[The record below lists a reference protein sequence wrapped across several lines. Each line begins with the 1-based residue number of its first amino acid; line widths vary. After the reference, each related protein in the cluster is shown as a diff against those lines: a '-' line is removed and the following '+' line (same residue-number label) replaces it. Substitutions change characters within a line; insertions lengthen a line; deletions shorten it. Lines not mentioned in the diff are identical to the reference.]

1 MKNNLTN
8 YKLCWR
14 WRSSILV
21 FLFISCFAININAQ
35 STIDSVL
42 SIIAQN
48 NTVIIANTKYW
59 DAQKVLYKTGL
70 GLYDPKA
77 DFDFLSGSPAG
88 AGNQIDFTITQAFDF
103 PSVYSK
109 KKQLSNEQITQTD
122 FQLTANRQNVLLEAK
137 LLCIELIYRNKYQK
151 EIDERLQS
159 TQKWLNNF
167 EVRLAK
173 GEGNI
178 LDVNKAKLQ
187 WIETNAMWQENQSI
201 IKVLNQKLT
210 EMNGGLNLELKDTE
224 YPINMQIPEFAEL
237 ENTIEKSDPILK
249 YLEQEKVVGEKQVEV
264 SKAMGLPKLET
275 GYHYQS
281 ILNQK
286 FHGLHV
292 GASIP
297 IWENKNKVKA
307 QKAELVFTEYNLQNH
322 LNEHYYAILHEY
334 EVFKQLEAT
343 LNAYQEAFPS
353 IRSIDLLDKSLAFG
367 EISTLEY
374 FMEVSFFFESLQN
387 YLKTEMEYQKSIAK
401 LNKHLL

>member
-1 MKNNLTN
+1 MKNNLMN
-8 YKLCWR
+8 QKLR
-14 WRSSILV
+14 LKFKPVILV
-21 FLFISCFAININAQ
+21 FILIACFIDKGNAQ

-42 SIIAQN
+42 NVIAQN

-59 DAQKVLYKTGL
+59 EAQKVLYKTGL

-77 DFDFLSGSPAG
+77 DFDYLSGSPAG

-103 PSVYSK
+103 PTAYSK

-122 FQLTANRQNVLLEAK
+122 FQLTANRQSVLLEAK

-167 EVRLAK
+167 EVRLTK

-187 WIETNAMWQENQSI
+187 WIETNAIWQENQSI

-210 EMNGGLNLELKDTE
+210 EMNGGLNIELKDTE
-224 YPINMQIPEFAEL
+224 YPINMQMPEFAVL

-249 YLEQEKVVGEKQVEV
+249 YLEQEKVVGQKQVEV

-275 GYHYQS
+275 GYHYQA

-292 GASIP
+292 GATIP

-307 QKAELVFTEYNLQNH
+307 QQAQLVFTEYKLQNH
-322 LNEHYYAILHEY
+322 LNEHYYTILQEY
-334 EVFKQLEAT
+334 ESFKQLEVT
-343 LNAYQEAFPS
+343 LKAYQEAFPG
-353 IRSIDLLDKSLAFG
+353 IRSIDLLDKSLAYG

-374 FMEVSFFFESLQN
+374 FMEMSFFFESLQN
-387 YLKTEMEYQKSIAK
+387 YLKTEMEYHKSIAT
-401 LNKHLL
+401 LNKYQL

>member
-1 MKNNLTN
+1 MKNNLMN
-8 YKLCWR
+8 QKLR
-14 WRSSILV
+14 LKFKPVILV
-21 FLFISCFAININAQ
+21 FILIACFIVKGNAK
-35 STIDSVL
+35 STLDSVL
-42 SIIAQN
+42 NSIAQN
-48 NTVIIANTKYW
+48 NTVIIANNKYW
-59 DAQKVLYKTGL
+59 EAQKVLYKTGL

-77 DFDFLSGSPAG
+77 DFDYLSGSPAG
-88 AGNQIDFTITQAFDF
+88 AGNQIDFTFTQAFDF
-103 PSVYSK
+103 PTAYSK

-122 FQLTANRQNVLLEAK
+122 FQLTANRQSVLLEAK

-187 WIETNAMWQENQSI
+187 WIETNAIWQENQSI

-210 EMNGGLNLELKDTE
+210 EMNGGLNIELKDTE
-224 YPINMQIPEFAEL
+224 YPINLQMPEFAVL

-249 YLEQEKVVGEKQVEV
+249 YLEQEKVVGQKQVEV

-275 GYHYQS
+275 GYHYQA

-286 FHGLHV
+286 FHGWHV
-292 GASIP
+292 GATIP

-307 QKAELVFTEYNLQNH
+307 QQAQLVFTEYKLQNH
-322 LNEHYYAILHEY
+322 LNEHYYTILQEY
-334 EVFKQLEAT
+334 ESFKQLEVT
-343 LNAYQEAFPS
+343 LKAYQEAFPG
-353 IRSIDLLDKSLAFG
+353 IRSIDLLDKSLAYG

-374 FMEVSFFFESLQN
+374 FMEMSFFFESLQN
-387 YLKTEMEYQKSIAK
+387 YLKTEMEYHKSIAT
-401 LNKHLL
+401 LNKYQL